1 MADSAQ
7 AAAVIKLVFEDCLPA
22 YRRHHADLLFHLK
35 AADFRQPFF
44 LARMIEAVL
53 EQGAPWDER
62 ERIVRGMLDRLNDF
76 VGYRPV
82 AVLENGRQM
91 EPYPHERFRPIPVY
105 LREAGAANGPYHD
118 LIERTIEFLRETPA
132 EILRDSHFD
141 LERLEELA
149 VDVRAH
155 DHTHPVTKR
164 TNYTFGE
171 WDPHRIDT
179 KGFYARFVVRKIVL
193 DSLLSWMADQRKLSA
208 DERLYDASA
217 VLSGTMLMASAI
229 SGSGPQTFD
238 SNVNLV
244 TLLPKVARQR
254 DAFYERLMNEAKG
267 PAAHGCGKRPN

>member
-1 MADSAQ
+1 MPALADAAQ
-7 AAAVIKLVFEDCLPA
+7 ATAAIKLVFEDCLPA
-22 YRRHHADLLFHLK
+22 YRRHHADLLFHLR

-44 LARMIEAVL
+44 LVRMIEAVL
-53 EQGAPWDER
+53 EQGAPWMSASGSSAAR
-62 ERIVRGMLDRLNDF
+62 SIGLNDF

-105 LREAGAANGPYHD
+105 IREAETANGPYHD
-118 LIERTIEFLRETPA
+118 LVERTIAFLRETPA

-149 VDVRAH
+149 IDVRAH

-179 KGFYARFVVRKIVL
+179 KGFYSRFIVRKIVL
-193 DSLLSWMADQRKLSA
+193 DSLLFWMADQKKLSA

-217 VLSGTMLMASAI
+217 VLSGTMLMASSI

-254 DAFYERLMNEAKG
+254 DAFYERLDERSQGRTPHAT
-267 PAAHGCGKRPN
+267 A